1 MIEERISVQLNKGRA
16 KKKEGMSLLAVYAH
30 PDDESFV
37 PGGTIARYAFEG
49 ARVTL
54 VCATRGE
61 EGMLGEPPLADRASL
76 GECRQEE
83 LLGSC
88 KVLGID
94 RICFLDLYD
103 GKLDTYPHPDVEG
116 RIVEII
122 RQVKPQVVITFGPE
136 GITGHPD
143 HAAISHFTTDA
154 FFDAG
159 RPDKYPELKEQGL
172 DVYQPGKLYYSVLPK
187 TVAESLTVKL
197 MGVEEYEITAVID
210 VTRYTHIKRDALFCH
225 RTQLPDFRKF
235 SEQDFSKIFT
245 TEYFSLIHSSHPHPS
260 KKEDDL
266 FEDLR

>member
-1 MIEERISVQLNKGRA
+1 MHLKDRAQREER
-16 KKKEGMSLLAVYAH
+16 SLLAVYAH

-49 ARVTL
+49 IKVTL

-61 EGMLGEPPLADRASL
+61 EGMLGEPPLADRASI
-76 GECRQEE
+76 GKCREKE

-88 KVLGID
+88 RVLGVN
-94 RICFLDLYD
+94 RTCFLDFID
-103 GKLDTYPHPDVEG
+103 SKLGTYPHPDVEG

-122 RQVKPQVVITFGPE
+122 RTVKPQVVITFGPE

-159 RPDKYPELKEQGL
+159 RADKYPELKELGL
-172 DVYQPGKLYYSVLPK
+172 DVYQPAKLYYSVLPK
-187 TVAESLTVKL
+187 SVAESLSVKL
-197 MGVEEYEITAVID
+197 KGVEDDQVSATID
-210 VTRYTHIKRDALFCH
+210 VSRYAHIKKEALFCH

-235 SEQDFSKIFT
+235 NEEDFSKILSK
-245 TEYFSLIHSSHPHPS
+245 EYFSLIYSNLPHQ
-260 KKEDDL
+260 EEEEDL
-266 FEDLR
+266 FEGLR

>member
-1 MIEERISVQLNKGRA
+1 MQLSRTSA
-16 KKKEGMSLLAVYAH
+16 KKEEMSLLAVYAH

-37 PGGTIARYAFEG
+37 PGGTLARYAFEG

-61 EGMLGEPPLADRASL
+61 EGMLGEPPLSDRASL
-76 GECRQEE
+76 GSCREEE

-88 KVLGID
+88 RVLGID

-103 GKLDTYPHPDVEG
+103 GKLNTYPHADVEG
-116 RIVEII
+116 RIVEVI

-143 HAAISHFTTDA
+143 HLAISHFTTDA

-159 RPDKYPELKEQGL
+159 RPEKYPALKEGGL
-172 DVYQPGKLYYSVLPK
+172 EPYQPAKLYYSVLPRC
-187 TVAESLTVKL
+187 VAESLSVRL
-197 MGVEEYEITAVID
+197 QGVEEDAITAVLD
-210 VTRYTHIKRDALFCH
+210 VSRYTHIKRDALFCH

-235 SEQDFSKIFT
+235 SERDLDTIFT
-245 TEYFSLIHSSHPHPS
+245 TEYFSLVHSRLPHPQG
-260 KKEDDL
+260 KEGDL
-266 FEDLR
+266 FAGLDGPFLR